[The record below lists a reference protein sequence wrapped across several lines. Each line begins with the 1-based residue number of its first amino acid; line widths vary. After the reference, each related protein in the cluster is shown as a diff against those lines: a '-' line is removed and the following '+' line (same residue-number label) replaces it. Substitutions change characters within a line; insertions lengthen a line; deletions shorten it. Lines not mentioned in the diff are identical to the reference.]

1 MTEQAHEEVKQ
12 VETEDV
18 VTAFEISAASEKGV
32 DYEKLIKNYGCFHI
46 SQEQIDRVERLTGK
60 KPHRFIRRGIFFC
73 QRDFDEILKAYE
85 AKKPFYLYTGRGPST
100 DAMHMGH
107 CIPMMFTQYLQEAF
121 DVPLVIQITD
131 DEKYLYN

>member
-1 MTEQAHEEVKQ
+1 MVEPAKEPETQEQ
-12 VETEDV
+12 TEDI
-18 VTAFEISAASEKGV
+18 VTAFNISAASDKGI
-32 DYEKLIKNYGCFHI
+32 DYQKLIREYGCFTI
-46 SQEQIDRVERLTGK
+46 SEAQIKKVEELTGK

-107 CIPMMFTQYLQEAF
+107 CIPFMFTKYLQEAF
-121 DVPLVIQITD
+121 DVPLVI
-131 DEKYLYN
+131 